1 MATSQH
7 QSLGTNPFGREG
19 MRRLVV
25 LCFVGYWFIITGVSV
40 TYTTPANSTTNTRN
54 STTTTEMIANS
65 SMSPTST
72 PILTPTTSQKQ
83 DQSNKTDPQLPTV
96 PTNTTPN
103 SQDNN
108 TQNCTESKDG
118 KENTMSTPK
127 MSTPAGNASANET
140 TTQSAV
146 NSSAANNSGSTLM
159 ATSAPSLTS
168 STTVNSTNLTV
179 PSNTSAT
186 SKPFLVSSTTVASI
200 NSTVPSN
207 TSTPTD
213 QSFTSST
220 PVGSTNHTVPSNRS
234 ATSEPFFMSS
244 TINTAGPSN
253 GSTNS
258 SSVPGTLNG
267 TVSDSETLPTQNTID
282 MTDSPVHHSKASSQ
296 ESNVSSPSPSTP
308 SLMSHAD
315 TPTKERPGENNTASS
330 AGTFATVT
338 SSVQNQ
344 NQMKCVKESSEYISI
359 LFLNESTRCES
370 FVRDKGDQLAKLLCR
385 ELRKKYAS
393 TSYCEVYISPNS
405 ANQKLLKIVDVVFKV
420 NKEEISQSVEHLRS
434 QLGMMNSSINTVLDT
449 SSADALQTKKT
460 VALSVT
466 GILLLLICTFGTIY
480 MCCQYR
486 TKQTKPQYPN
496 EESQTRDNGCHD
508 NPALDISETQAE
520 MQEKKGKLKNSFL
533 VLTEGFGEETDSW
546 ITPLHN
552 SKDELEGEEDTHL

>member
-434 QLGMMNSSINTVLDT
+434 QLGMVSLHIPRERQQQQLAFIECPSRR
-449 SSADALQTKKT
+449 A
-460 VALSVT
+460 
-466 GILLLLICTFGTIY
+466 
-480 MCCQYR
+480 
-486 TKQTKPQYPN
+486 
-496 EESQTRDNGCHD
+496 ESQG
-508 NPALDISETQAE
+508 A
-520 MQEKKGKLKNSFL
+520 
-533 VLTEGFGEETDSW
+533 
-546 ITPLHN
+546 
-552 SKDELEGEEDTHL
+552 